1 MPADVKL
8 DNRRIAA
15 TLDEYAALLELAG
28 AGYYSARAYRRG
40 AELVRGLPV
49 DAAELVRTGRMRE
62 LRGIGPGIEA
72 RLRELVETGHIAELE
87 ELRTRTS
94 PELAALGRMLG
105 FGAKLGAEIGAT
117 LDIRT
122 AAELREAAA
131 RGRLRE
137 VRGIGPHK
145 EAKIVAALAEERQ
158 APSKPLLLHH
168 ALALSSR
175 IADALVGVVAGD
187 PRRWKDASSSF
198 AVVVSTA
205 SPEET
210 RARFAA

>member
-72 RLRELVETGHIAELE
+72 RLRELVETGSIAELE
-87 ELRTRTS
+87 ELRRRTS

-105 FGAKLGAEIGAT
+105 FGAKLGSKIAT
-117 LDIRT
+117 SLGVATADELRAA
-122 AAELREAAA
+122 AAE
-131 RGRLRE
+131 GRLRE
-137 VRGIGPHK
+137 VPGIGPK
-145 EAKIVAALAEERQ
+145 TEARIREALAGERA
-158 APSKPLLLHH
+158 APVRPLLLHR
-168 ALALSSR
+168 ARAVAERLAAELG
-175 IADALVGVVAGD
+175 GVPAGD
-187 PRRWKDASSSF
+187 PRRWRDSSSRL
-198 AVVVSTA
+198 AIVVVTER
-205 SPEET
+205 P
-210 RARFAA
+210 